1 MAVMREGDTAID
13 RALRLLAALVRD
25 GGAHGLSW
33 HAERL
38 GLPLSTAYRLV
49 AHLRAHGLIAPG
61 KRGHYWPGAAF
72 SELAHGLDPVGTL
85 TGIARPF
92 VRRLARRRK
101 AIVHLGVWE
110 GDMVAYVIKESG
122 SDVPLFTREG
132 GQQEGYCSAVGR
144 VLLAYRPEEE
154 REAYLAAGPFVALT
168 PHTMTEPEALRT
180 LLTEV
185 PERGYAVDDREIV
198 DNLVC
203 VAVPV
208 FGPGGAVVA
217 ALSLSTV
224 VDGAPAPRPI
234 EALQACARS
243 IGSKLA
249 GEKA

>member
-1 MAVMREGDTAID
+1 MREGDTAID
-13 RALRLLAALVRD
+13 RALRLLTALVRD
-25 GGAHGLSW
+25 GGAHGLAW
-33 HAERL
+33 HAEQL

-49 AHLRAHGLIAPG
+49 AHLRDHGLIAPG
-61 KRGHYWPGAAF
+61 ERGHYWPGAAL
-72 SELAHGLDPVGTL
+72 SELARGLDPVAIL

-110 GDMVAYVIKESG
+110 GDMVTYVVKESG
-122 SDVPLFTREG
+122 NDVPLFTREG

-168 PHTMTEPEALRT
+168 PQTMTEPEALRA
-180 LLTEV
+180 LLAAV
-185 PERGYAVDDREIV
+185 PARGHAVDDREIV

-224 VDGAPAPRPI
+224 VDGAPAPRPL
-234 EALQACARS
+234 EALQACARA
-243 IGSKLA
+243 IGDRLA
-249 GEKA
+249 ANKG